1 MAVIFTSFLLLN
13 LWLICG
19 CGAKP
24 LQGSQSK
31 TLSLEK
37 AKKENNV
44 VPQIFG
50 LKESSRRLS
59 KMSKM
64 ALPFSGPRHYDP
76 WGGKRS
82 TLPLTLPP
90 DPEKDTKSIC
100 LHIGSLVMYNYA

>member
-13 LWLICG
+13 LLLI

-24 LQGSQSK
+24 LKDYQSK
-31 TLSLEK
+31 TLNLEK
-37 AKKENNV
+37 AKKEENV

-50 LKESSRRLS
+50 LKESSRRL
-59 KMSKM
+59 SKM

-82 TLPLTLPP
+82 TLPLTLPQN
-90 DPEKDTKSIC
+90 PEKDTKSIC